1 MSSKPPATL
10 QPISTLGAPP
20 APKDVPWWGA
30 IILALLSTIVGVL
43 GTIYAMRP
51 NPAGVATPPGFG
63 ALLTDSIT
71 FLPHIL
77 ILFGILADIFTLQG
91 AYSIP
96 SLVGLC
102 SIPINFGLKFFWD
115 GLATLLAEAFKIVT
129 TKPVFTPIVT
139 PAVDLMK
146 GGAVTGWDG
155 CEIKGFE
162 FLSSGYAPQGLVVT
176 ATVFWYYLL
185 DLLMNRDP
193 LDSSVTWVAF
203 ILFFGLQA
211 MQLKSCSNM
220 AGSFFIKTFISLA
233 EGFIIGGLG
242 YGIVAATI
250 PTRLPSAVLP
260 QGPNISSLTKQADGT
275 YRDAGGKEYIV
286 GPDGR
291 PMEKSFLEAAAAHAA
306 PAVQPTCSGS

>member
-1 MSSKPPATL
+1 MPTPPPTL
-10 QPISTLGAPP
+10 TPPPSTIKVAP
-20 APKDVPWWGA
+20 PKDVPWWGA
-30 IILALLSTIVGVL
+30 LILAIAVSVVSVV

-51 NPAGVATPPGFG
+51 NPAGVTAPPGVG

-77 ILFGILADIFTLQG
+77 ILFGVLADIFTLQG

-102 SIPINFGLKFFWD
+102 SIPINFAMKFFWD
-115 GLATLLAEAFKIVT
+115 GLATLLAGAFNIIT

-176 ATVFWYYLL
+176 STIFWYYLL

-193 LDSSVTWVAF
+193 LDSSMTWVAF
-203 ILFFGLQA
+203 IVFFGLQA
-211 MQLKSCSNM
+211 MQLKTCSNM
-220 AGSFFIKTFISLA
+220 AGSFFIKTFISFA
-233 EGFIIGGLG
+233 EGFIIGGAG
-242 YGIVAATI
+242 YGIVQATI
-250 PTRLPSAVLP
+250 PSRLPSAILP
-260 QGPNISSLTKQADGT
+260 QGPNISSMTKNEDGT
-275 YRDAGGKEYIV
+275 YTDAAGNKYV
-286 GPDGR
+286 MGPDGR
-291 PMEKSFLEAAAAHAA
+291 PIPTSFLEQASAATIAAAT
-306 PAVQPTCSGS
+306 PTTCSGS